1 MVKEEITVAKN
12 GTDSFLISDVPQER
26 SGSDVDQ
33 KSQQASSEGSASS
46 SQQGKRTNLMSL
58 P

>member
-12 GTDSFLISDVPQER
+12 GTDSFVISDVPQER

-33 KSQQASSEGSASS
+33 KSQASSEGSASS